1 MTECITL
8 KYNIWL
14 SNEGYK
20 INLPGGC
27 WVIHRRVYES
37 LGPGHIY
44 HLDGNDKL
52 KRWSLSIHGCVDGF
66 SRKIL
71 WLVAS
76 STNNDPIVI
85 GNCFLQCIKKTKI
98 VHVVLRME
106 KGRENIFCEDL
117 QLFFTGTDDSYI
129 YVVWTRNQRIE
140 SFWSRL
146 RKFRTNWWIDFF
158 TRMVNEGVHRPQLE
172 THVEYLLF
180 CFLPI
185 TQLELNDVVKTW
197 KMRQVR
203 QPSSSSGGKPDI
215 LYHLPETVGYP
226 KMGLTVSEK
235 HRTIAE
241 DIVGLDRHALHRNK
255 TIHELLICY
264 VHIHDKKN
272 CKRCRKWTWDVCWTA
287 KAIR

>member
-8 KYNIWL
+8 KYNIWV
-14 SNEGYK
+14 SKEDVMKAIKKIDSEGVDK
-20 INLPGGC
+20 RRRK
-27 WVIHRRVYES
+27 VIHRRVYES

-106 KGRENIFCEDL
+106 KGRGNIFCEDL

-129 YVVWTRNQRIE
+129 YATSTRNQRIK

-146 RKFRTNWWIDFF
+146 KKFCTNWWIGFF
-158 TRMVNEGVHRPQLE
+158 TRMVNEGVHRPQLG
-172 THVEYLLF
+172 TH
-180 CFLPI
+180 I
-185 TQLELNDVVKTW
+185 
-197 KMRQVR
+197 
-203 QPSSSSGGKPDI
+203 
-215 LYHLPETVGYP
+215 
-226 KMGLTVSEK
+226 
-235 HRTIAE
+235 
-241 DIVGLDRHALHRNK
+241 
-255 TIHELLICY
+255 
-264 VHIHDKKN
+264 
-272 CKRCRKWTWDVCWTA
+272 
-287 KAIR
+287 